1 MNKEE
6 NKNALKPMT
15 TLFKAHRSVLEFIKE
30 DIKDYDF
37 DINEFSVFEIIY
49 HKERLMINEIKDN
62 ILIANSSLS
71 YILNKLET
79 KKLIEKE
86 KCETDK
92 RITYIKLTNKGLDL
106 ATNIFPNHYKNLKNI
121 FNVLT
126 KEEKESLVN
135 ITKKLGLHTKEILK

>member
-1 MNKEE
+1 MNKDE

-86 KCETDK
+86 KCENDK

>member
-1 MNKEE
+1 MNKDE

-79 KKLIEKE
+79 KKLIKKE